1 MRTNSSAAAN
11 YMDYDSSSSMPGA
24 FDLGREVQRTYE
36 DLADAASRC
45 GRRAWLRFACLLCW
59 WVGGYVCICIHLSLS
74 WEKTLHDR
82 VHGLAF
88 RVIDHGLLTTY
99 SSTLHNPPNPP
110 TARWT
115 P

>member
-24 FDLGREVQRTYE
+24 FDLGREVQRAYE

-45 GRRAWLRFACLLCW
+45 GRRACLLALL
-59 WVGGYVCICIHLSLS
+59 VGGWVCMYMYTLILVMG
-74 WEKTLHDR
+74 KTLHDR